1 VDVVA
6 NNLANADT
14 VGFKKDEPAFREY
27 LSTLERDKEGLEVPR
42 KQFQDKDF
50 YPLDGKDQA
59 FVINDGTYTSFR
71 QGHLKVTQSPL
82 DVALD
87 GSGFLEVNTPSGI
100 RYTRQGSLKMAT
112 DGRLVTSEGY
122 PVLSSQPGGLAAATP
137 ATPAQ
142 LSQGGLS
149 TQGGVAAGQS
159 VQDPAVA
166 SRFVNV
172 RDRGPITITEQGEIF
187 AGEDRLGKLSVVE
200 FVDARKLRKAAG
212 QLFENPDPQNTR
224 RDLPSTVV
232 HQGMLETSNVNP
244 VEEMTRLIQANRLFE
259 QDLKAMKT
267 HSELMGREAN
277 DIGKL

>member
-1 VDVVA
+1 
-6 NNLANADT
+6 
-14 VGFKKDEPAFREY
+14 
-27 LSTLERDKEGLEVPR
+27 
-42 KQFQDKDF
+42 
-50 YPLDGKDQA
+50 
-59 FVINDGTYTSFR
+59 
-71 QGHLKVTQSPL
+71 
-82 DVALD
+82 
-87 GSGFLEVNTPSGI
+87 
-100 RYTRQGSLKMAT
+100 
-112 DGRLVTSEGY
+112 
-122 PVLSSQPGGLAAATP
+122 
-137 ATPAQ
+137 
-142 LSQGGLS
+142 
-149 TQGGVAAGQS
+149 
-159 VQDPAVA
+159 
-166 SRFVNV
+166 VNV

>member
-1 VDVVA
+1 
-6 NNLANADT
+6 
-14 VGFKKDEPAFREY
+14 
-27 LSTLERDKEGLEVPR
+27 
-42 KQFQDKDF
+42 
-50 YPLDGKDQA
+50 
-59 FVINDGTYTSFR
+59 
-71 QGHLKVTQSPL
+71 
-82 DVALD
+82 
-87 GSGFLEVNTPSGI
+87 
-100 RYTRQGSLKMAT
+100 MAT